1 VFVST
6 EQATIL
12 HADVDAFFAS
22 VEQRNDPRLRGRAV
36 IVGKGVVMATTY
48 EARACG
54 VHGGMNGARARRL
67 CPQAIAVDPDFD
79 AYIEAS
85 RELFEIF
92 RRTAP
97 IVEGLSME
105 EAFIDVRGLEH
116 ISGTPGEIATRLRH
130 EVRDELGLP
139 ITVGVART
147 KTIAKM
153 ASRAAKPDGM
163 LVVHPTR
170 EREFLHPIAVED
182 MWGVGASTAEKLHRL
197 GLRTV
202 GDLADCPEASLTTVL
217 GNAVGHHLHALAN
230 LREHR
235 PVRSHRRRGSFGSQ
249 TALGRRRLSPA
260 EVDST
265 LAALVERVTR
275 RMRTAGR
282 CGRTVVLR
290 LRFDDYKRATRS
302 HTLPRATASTSSVLL
317 AARKLLAEAEPV
329 IERRGLT
336 LVGISVAGLE
346 HPGVGVQLELEL
358 DRTGTHG
365 LDEALDELRDRYGAN
380 AVSRGTKLSRTVF
393 SEKPKRT

>member
-1 VFVST
+1 VFVPT
-6 EQATIL
+6 DEATIL

-36 IVGKGVVMATTY
+36 IVGKGVVMASTY

-67 CPQAIAVDPDFD
+67 CPQAISVDPDFD
-79 AYIEAS
+79 SYIEAS

-116 ISGTPGEIATRLRH
+116 ISGTPAEIATQLRRQ
-130 EVRDELGLP
+130 VRDELGLP
-139 ITVGVART
+139 ITVGVAT
-147 KTIAKM
+147 SKTIAKM

-163 LVVHPTR
+163 LVIDPGR

-182 MWGVGASTAEKLHRL
+182 MWGIGASTAEKLHRL
-197 GLRTV
+197 GLSTV
-202 GDLADCPEASLTTVL
+202 GDLAACPEGSLTVTL
-217 GNAVGHHLHALAN
+217 GRAVGGHLHALAN
-230 LREHR
+230 LRERR
-235 PVRSHRRRGSFGSQ
+235 PVRSNRSRGSFGSQ
-249 TALGRRRLSPA
+249 TALGRRRLTA
-260 EVDST
+260 TEVEST

-317 AARKLLAEAEPV
+317 AARKLLAEAKPM

-336 LVGISVAGLE
+336 LVGVSVAGLE
-346 HPGVGVQLELEL
+346 HPGAGVQLELPIDRAGTDEL
-358 DRTGTHG
+358 DG
-365 LDEALDELRDRYGAN
+365 ALDELRDRYGAD

-393 SEKPKRT
+393 SERPGRI